1 MAAKKSRK
9 WLMLIYPETGLLYT
23 DIIDKLTEIGMPGFV
38 SPLHTPEH
46 EEYSGDSLIDSIG
59 LLHSLRPVNLA
70 DMSPKPH
77 LHVYLEYSGP
87 TTEAH
92 IHALVATALGLPLDA
107 IPLMI
112 PCANELA
119 TWDYFSHSHQPEKQ
133 QFTYGNT
140 VFGGYKP
147 PQTDATVTQTV
158 RTVIRVINRERLASL
173 SALLMCDA
181 PEMTPDVVAW
191 ICGHAY
197 LCDRLIPK
205 AIFYN
210 TKEPNK

>member
-1 MAAKKSRK
+1 MSVKKSRK
-9 WLMLIYPETGLLYT
+9 WLMLIYPETGLLNT
-23 DIIDKLTEIGMPGFV
+23 DIIDKLTQIGMPGFV

-46 EEYSGDSLIDSIG
+46 EELSGDSLAESIA
-59 LLHSLRPVNLA
+59 LLHSPVSLVTA

-92 IHALVATALGLPLDA
+92 IHALVATALDLPLDA

-158 RTVIRVINRERLASL
+158 RTVIRVIKRDQLTTLAQ
-173 SALLMCDA
+173 LLMCDD
-181 PEMTPDVVAW
+181 PDMTPDVVAW

-197 LCDRLIPK
+197 LCDRLLYK
-205 AIFYN
+205 SN
-210 TKEPNK
+210 

>member
-9 WLMLIYPETGLLYT
+9 WLMLLYPETGLIT
-23 DIIDKLTEIGMPGFV
+23 QDIIDNMRKIGMPGFM
-38 SPLHTPEH
+38 SPLHTPGHDEL
-46 EEYSGDSLIDSIG
+46 SGDSLAESIA
-59 LLHSLRPVNLA
+59 LLHSPVALATA

-92 IHALVATALGLPLDA
+92 IHALVATALDLPLDA
-107 IPLMI
+107 IPLMQ

-119 TWDYFSHSHQPEKQ
+119 TWDYFTHAHQPDKQ
-133 QFTYGNT
+133 QFAYGNT
-140 VFGGYKP
+140 AFGGYKP
-147 PQTDATVTQTV
+147 PQTDLTVTQIV
-158 RTVIRVINRERLASL
+158 RTVIKVIKRDQLCTL
-173 SALLMCDA
+173 SQLLMSDA

-197 LCDRLIPK
+197 LCDKLLYK
-205 AIFYN
+205 SN
-210 TKEPNK
+210 

>member
-9 WLMLIYPETGLLYT
+9 WLMLIYPETGLLNT
-23 DIIDKLTEIGMPGFV
+23 DIIDKLTQIGMPGFV

-46 EEYSGDSLIDSIG
+46 EELSGDSLAESIA
-59 LLHSLRPVNLA
+59 LLHSPVSLATA

-133 QFTYGNT
+133 QFAYGNT

-158 RTVIRVINRERLASL
+158 RTVIRVIKRDKLTTLAQ
-173 SALLMCDA
+173 LLMCDDHD
-181 PEMTPDVVAW
+181 MTPDVVAW

-197 LCDRLIPK
+197 LCDRLLYK
-205 AIFYN
+205 SN
-210 TKEPNK
+210 